1 MRVKLGNEAV
11 GAIVGEP
18 EVASPVFAPQLGGEQ
33 PTTGRLDPCASGY
46 CLWEFEG
53 AAWILK
59 KDRSHDGYVPSAP
72 PSVPGR
78 FRGQLRAVMAVPA
91 SAVVVSAAEK

>member
-1 MRVKLGNEAV
+1 MRVNLGDEAI
-11 GAIVGEP
+11 GAIAGEP
-18 EVASPVFAPQLGGEQ
+18 EVASPEYASQLGSDQ
-33 PTTGRLDPCASGY
+33 PTTGRLDPSMSGY

-53 AAWILK
+53 AAWVLK
-59 KDRSHDGYVPSAP
+59 KDRSNGGFVPSAP